1 MTEIVKVFGS
11 PAAGARQGTRAA
23 DIRQPSQKRSGGRL
37 RRQAQTDGYLV
48 GSALTVAIGGAYV
61 EVPHNQNGEVARC
74 PGSYARITLHHP
86 LVRTSEPEEHEQM
99 PIRFR

>member
-11 PAAGARQGTRAA
+11 PAAGARQGMRAA
-23 DIRQPSQKRSGGRL
+23 DIRQPHKSGQADDFAGR
-37 RRQAQTDGYLV
+37 RRQTATLV
-48 GSALTVAIGGAYV
+48 GSALSVAIGGAYV

-74 PGSYARITLHHP
+74 PGSYVRITLHHP

-99 PIRFR
+99 PIRFC